1 MLKDLKSPQK
11 NSSAWCSQSDRLQMS
26 EDTLSAIR
34 RVRREVVNC
43 MRVLMRMA
51 KQQKRTPSIATVG
64 EEIEASSRSK
74 EMFEI
79 VEEMLRKTKC
89 LCSLMDNRF
98 GHVLTPK
105 LFCSP
110 IFAKLNQGD
119 LNSRQ

>member
-1 MLKDLKSPQK
+1 
-11 NSSAWCSQSDRLQMS
+11 MS

-51 KQQKRTPSIATVG
+51 KQQKRTPSIAT
-64 EEIEASSRSK
+64 EIEASSRSK

-98 GHVLTPK
+98 GHMVTPK
-105 LFCSP
+105 LFCPP
-110 IFAKLNQGD
+110 IFAKLNQG
-119 LNSRQ
+119 NSLSSFWNLWAP

>member
-1 MLKDLKSPQK
+1 
-11 NSSAWCSQSDRLQMS
+11 
-26 EDTLSAIR
+26 
-34 RVRREVVNC
+34 
-43 MRVLMRMA
+43 MRMA
-51 KQQKRTPSIATVG
+51 KQQKRTPSIATDG

-110 IFAKLNQGD
+110 IFAQLNQGD